1 MTVARTTEITST
13 SKSDFQHAIQD
24 GIERANKTL
33 RNIEGVWIKDQQVL
47 MNKGAIDGY
56 RVTMK
61 VTFVLDD

>member
-1 MTVARTTEITST
+1 MTVARTTEITAT
-13 SKSDFQHAIQD
+13 SKTDFQHAIQD

-33 RNIEGVWIKDQQVL
+33 RNVEGVWIKDQQVL
-47 MNKGAIDGY
+47 VNKGVIDGY